1 MAPIQS
7 SSCLSRKCWIDAEQT
22 YLSQIGLNK
31 MHTAKTAQIRTAS
44 TGMIG
49 RARPE
54 IVQMKGYSS
63 ARSLAGDEAGLVYL
77 DANECAYEPFVGA
90 RNLARYSAQQ
100 PTELQRAFCDWLDV
114 SSRNLTITRGA
125 DEAIDC
131 LIRSFCVPGADNI
144 VICPPTFAMY
154 AQSAMLQSV
163 EVRHAP
169 LTAYFGLDPTAIAMA
184 MDEAT
189 KLVFVCSPN
198 NPTGNVMNAGAIAN
212 LCVACDGRA
221 LVVVDETYIEYAGE
235 GGEAGSLIPALEQF
249 ANLVILRTLSKSH
262 AAAGIRCGCAV
273 AAADIT
279 GVMQKVLA
287 PYPVPQ
293 PVMSA
298 ALTILETGNQQRLA
312 AKRAEVI
319 VRRDDVI
326 TALGEIE
333 GIIRVW
339 PSDANFVLVEALDAA
354 ALCQRAREGG
364 VVLRNQSHQHG
375 VGEAVRIS
383 IGSAEEMARLLA
395 ALRGETIASAEQNR
409 QHEIVRKTSETAI
422 SVAVDLDRAGPISID
437 TGIGFYDHML
447 DQIAKHAGFALTLEC
462 EGDLEIDPHHSI
474 EDCAIALGQ
483 AIRGALGDKRGI
495 GRYGFCL
502 PMDEALVTVAL
513 DLSGRFHLDFKADFP
528 QPMVGDLPCDM
539 VGHVFRSLAENMQ
552 ANLHIAVTGENCHHM
567 VEACFKGFGRALRQA
582 IRQDGSE
589 MPSTKGTLEKQGL
602 QARQIGKTD
611 KQDGLDRLE
620 RTDDRNH

>member
-1 MAPIQS
+1 MQ
-7 SSCLSRKCWIDAEQT
+7 
-22 YLSQIGLNK
+22 
-31 MHTAKTAQIRTAS
+31 TAKTAQMRTAS

-131 LIRSFCVPGADNI
+131 LIRSFCEPGADNI

-169 LTAYFGLDPTAIAMA
+169 LTADFDLDPTAIALA

-198 NPTGNVMNAGAIAN
+198 NPTGNVMNADAIAN

-221 LVVVDETYIEYAGE
+221 LVVVDETYVEYAGE
-235 GGEAGSLIPALEQF
+235 GGKAGSLIPALEQF

-279 GVMQKVLA
+279 GAMQKVLA

-298 ALTILETGNQQRLA
+298 ALTILEKGNQHRLA

-333 GIIRVW
+333 DIIRVW

-395 ALRGETIASAEQNR
+395 ALRGETIASAAQNR
-409 QHEIVRKTSETAI
+409 QHKIVRKTSETAI

-513 DLSGRFHLDFKADFP
+513 DLSGRFHLDFKAEFP

-589 MPSTKGTLEKQGL
+589 MPSTKGTL
-602 QARQIGKTD
+602 
-611 KQDGLDRLE
+611 
-620 RTDDRNH
+620 

>member
-31 MHTAKTAQIRTAS
+31 MQTAKTAQIRTAS

-131 LIRSFCVPGADNI
+131 LIRGFCEPGADNI

-169 LTAYFGLDPTAIAMA
+169 LTADFGLDPTAIAMA

-589 MPSTKGTLEKQGL
+589 MPSTKGTL
-602 QARQIGKTD
+602 
-611 KQDGLDRLE
+611 
-620 RTDDRNH
+620 

>member
-1 MAPIQS
+1 MQ
-7 SSCLSRKCWIDAEQT
+7 
-22 YLSQIGLNK
+22 
-31 MHTAKTAQIRTAS
+31 TAKTAQMRTAS

-131 LIRSFCVPGADNI
+131 LIRSFCEPGADNI

-169 LTAYFGLDPTAIAMA
+169 LTADFDLDPTAIALA
-184 MDEAT
+184 LDEAT

-198 NPTGNVMNAGAIAN
+198 NPTGNVMNADAIAN

-221 LVVVDETYIEYAGE
+221 LVVVDETYVEYAGE
-235 GGEAGSLIPALEQF
+235 GGKAGSLIPALEQF

-279 GVMQKVLA
+279 GAMQKVLA

-298 ALTILETGNQQRLA
+298 ALTILEKGNQHRLA

-333 GIIRVW
+333 DIIRVW

-395 ALRGETIASAEQNR
+395 ALRGETIASAAQNR
-409 QHEIVRKTSETAI
+409 QHKIVRKTSETAI

-513 DLSGRFHLDFKADFP
+513 DLSGRFHLDFKAEFP

-589 MPSTKGTLEKQGL
+589 MPSTKGTL
-602 QARQIGKTD
+602 
-611 KQDGLDRLE
+611 
-620 RTDDRNH
+620 

>member
-1 MAPIQS
+1 M
-7 SSCLSRKCWIDAEQT
+7 
-22 YLSQIGLNK
+22 
-31 MHTAKTAQIRTAS
+31 RTAS

-131 LIRSFCVPGADNI
+131 LIRGFCEPGADNI

-169 LTAYFGLDPTAIAMA
+169 LTADFDLDPTAIALA

-198 NPTGNVMNAGAIAN
+198 NPTGNVMNADAIAN

-221 LVVVDETYIEYAGE
+221 LVVVDETYVEYAGE
-235 GGEAGSLIPALEQF
+235 GGKAGSLIPALEQF

-279 GVMQKVLA
+279 GAMQKVLA

-298 ALTILETGNQQRLA
+298 ALTILEKGNQHRLA

-333 GIIRVW
+333 DIIRVW

-395 ALRGETIASAEQNR
+395 ALRGETIASAAQNR
-409 QHEIVRKTSETAI
+409 QHKIVRKTSETAI

-513 DLSGRFHLDFKADFP
+513 DLSGRFHLDFKAEFP

-589 MPSTKGTLEKQGL
+589 MPSTKGTL
-602 QARQIGKTD
+602 
-611 KQDGLDRLE
+611 
-620 RTDDRNH
+620 

>member
-1 MAPIQS
+1 MQ
-7 SSCLSRKCWIDAEQT
+7 
-22 YLSQIGLNK
+22 
-31 MHTAKTAQIRTAS
+31 TAKTAQMRTAS

-131 LIRSFCVPGADNI
+131 LIRSFCEPGADNI

-169 LTAYFGLDPTAIAMA
+169 LTADFGLDPTAIALA

-198 NPTGNVMNAGAIAN
+198 NPTGNVMNADAIAN

-221 LVVVDETYIEYAGE
+221 LVVVDETYVEYAGE

-262 AAAGIRCGCAV
+262 AAAGIRCGCAM

-293 PVMSA
+293 PVMNA
-298 ALTILETGNQQRLA
+298 ALTILDKGNQHRLA
-312 AKRAEVI
+312 AKRAEVS

-333 GIIRVW
+333 DIIRVW
-339 PSDANFVLVEALDAA
+339 PSDANFVLVEALDAE
-354 ALCQRAREGG
+354 ALCQRARAGG

-395 ALRGETIASAEQNR
+395 ALRGETIASTAQNR

-502 PMDEALVTVAL
+502 PMDEALVTVVL
-513 DLSGRFHLDFKADFP
+513 DLSGRFHLDFKAEFP
-528 QPMVGDLPCDM
+528 QAMVGDLPCDM

-589 MPSTKGTLEKQGL
+589 MPSTKGTL
-602 QARQIGKTD
+602 
-611 KQDGLDRLE
+611 
-620 RTDDRNH
+620 

>member
-31 MHTAKTAQIRTAS
+31 MHTAKTAQIRAAS

-131 LIRSFCVPGADNI
+131 LIRGFCEPGADNI

-169 LTAYFGLDPTAIAMA
+169 LTADFGLDPTAIAMA

-589 MPSTKGTLEKQGL
+589 MPSTKGTL
-602 QARQIGKTD
+602 
-611 KQDGLDRLE
+611 
-620 RTDDRNH
+620 

>member
-131 LIRSFCVPGADNI
+131 LIRGFCEPGADNI

-169 LTAYFGLDPTAIAMA
+169 LTADFGLDPTAIAMA

-422 SVAVDLDRAGPISID
+422 SVAVNLDRAGPISID

-528 QPMVGDLPCDM
+528 KPMVGDLPCDM

-589 MPSTKGTLEKQGL
+589 MPSTKGTL
-602 QARQIGKTD
+602 
-611 KQDGLDRLE
+611 
-620 RTDDRNH
+620 

>member
-1 MAPIQS
+1 MQ
-7 SSCLSRKCWIDAEQT
+7 
-22 YLSQIGLNK
+22 
-31 MHTAKTAQIRTAS
+31 TAKTAQMRTAS

-131 LIRSFCVPGADNI
+131 LIRGFCEPGADNI

-169 LTAYFGLDPTAIAMA
+169 LTADFDLDPTAIALA

-198 NPTGNVMNAGAIAN
+198 NPTGNVMNADAIAN

-221 LVVVDETYIEYAGE
+221 LVVVDETYVEYAGE
-235 GGEAGSLIPALEQF
+235 GGKAGSLIPALEQF

-279 GVMQKVLA
+279 GAMQKVLA

-333 GIIRVW
+333 DIIRVW

-395 ALRGETIASAEQNR
+395 ALRGETIASAAQNR
-409 QHEIVRKTSETAI
+409 QHKIVRNTSETAI

-589 MPSTKGTLEKQGL
+589 MPSTKGTL
-602 QARQIGKTD
+602 
-611 KQDGLDRLE
+611 
-620 RTDDRNH
+620 

>member
-1 MAPIQS
+1 
-7 SSCLSRKCWIDAEQT
+7 
-22 YLSQIGLNK
+22 
-31 MHTAKTAQIRTAS
+31 
-44 TGMIG
+44 
-49 RARPE
+49 
-54 IVQMKGYSS
+54 
-63 ARSLAGDEAGLVYL
+63 
-77 DANECAYEPFVGA
+77 
-90 RNLARYSAQQ
+90 
-100 PTELQRAFCDWLDV
+100 
-114 SSRNLTITRGA
+114 
-125 DEAIDC
+125 
-131 LIRSFCVPGADNI
+131 
-144 VICPPTFAMY
+144 
-154 AQSAMLQSV
+154 
-163 EVRHAP
+163 
-169 LTAYFGLDPTAIAMA
+169 
-184 MDEAT
+184 
-189 KLVFVCSPN
+189 
-198 NPTGNVMNAGAIAN
+198 
-212 LCVACDGRA
+212 
-221 LVVVDETYIEYAGE
+221 VVDETYVEYAGE

-293 PVMSA
+293 PVMNA
-298 ALTILETGNQQRLA
+298 ALTILDKGNQHRLA
-312 AKRAEVI
+312 AKRAEVS

-326 TALGEIE
+326 TALSEIE
-333 GIIRVW
+333 DIIRVW
-339 PSDANFVLVEALDAA
+339 PSDANFVLVEALDAE

-395 ALRGETIASAEQNR
+395 ALRGETIASTAQNR

-513 DLSGRFHLDFKADFP
+513 DLSGRFHLDFKAEFP
-528 QPMVGDLPCDM
+528 QAMVGDLPCDM

-589 MPSTKGTLEKQGL
+589 MPSTKGTL
-602 QARQIGKTD
+602 
-611 KQDGLDRLE
+611 
-620 RTDDRNH
+620 

>member
-1 MAPIQS
+1 MQ
-7 SSCLSRKCWIDAEQT
+7 
-22 YLSQIGLNK
+22 
-31 MHTAKTAQIRTAS
+31 TAKTAQMRTAS

-131 LIRSFCVPGADNI
+131 LIRGFCEPGADNI

-169 LTAYFGLDPTAIAMA
+169 LTADFDLDPTAIALA

-198 NPTGNVMNAGAIAN
+198 NPTGNVMNADAIAN

-221 LVVVDETYIEYAGE
+221 LVVVDETYVEYAGE
-235 GGEAGSLIPALEQF
+235 GGKAGSLIPALEQF

-262 AAAGIRCGCAV
+262 AAAGIRCGCTV

-279 GVMQKVLA
+279 GAMQKVLA

-293 PVMSA
+293 PVMNA
-298 ALTILETGNQQRLA
+298 ALTILEKGNQHRLA

-333 GIIRVW
+333 DIIRVW

-395 ALRGETIASAEQNR
+395 ALRGETIASAAQNR
-409 QHEIVRKTSETAI
+409 QHKIVRKTSETAI

-513 DLSGRFHLDFKADFP
+513 DLSGRFHLDFKAEFP

-589 MPSTKGTLEKQGL
+589 MPSTKGTL
-602 QARQIGKTD
+602 
-611 KQDGLDRLE
+611 
-620 RTDDRNH
+620 